1 MDDAL
6 RAIPKKRR
14 AKKVAPP
21 GPVRKA
27 LAAAWP
33 WLGRGAL
40 WALPFVAAVAGLGV
54 FERKYYRENAVF
66 EVRPEAIIVR
76 GNSTVTRDF
85 LLQTFGLSKPR
96 NGFDL
101 LESDIVERL
110 RRQMPVLK
118 QVQMTYTPGRTLELW
133 VEERT
138 PLARLPGEFPPLLVD
153 DEGAV
158 FRYQR
163 KTDGYPV
170 LSGFDLPDLLEPG
183 ARLPEGLHCM
193 LRLIAA
199 ANRPE
204 YRLPSS
210 IRRVSLLGTEPEDGL
225 RVTLAD
231 GRRVDVA
238 WEGMGREREP
248 SEGMLRRLRNVGTVL
263 RSPVNA
269 GKRHFNAMAKD
280 FVAVSE

>member
-6 RAIPKKRR
+6 KAIPKKRR
-14 AKKVAPP
+14 TRKVEPP
-21 GPVRKA
+21 SPVRRA
-27 LAAAWP
+27 LMVVWQ
-33 WLGRGAL
+33 WFLRCAL
-40 WALPFVAAVAGLGV
+40 RVVLFVVALSGFLTFVSV
-54 FERKYYRENAVF
+54 YYRKNAVF
-66 EVRPEAIIVR
+66 EVRPEDIVVR
-76 GNSTVTRDF
+76 GNSTVRRDF
-85 LLQTFGLSKPR
+85 LLQTFGLSKPC

-101 LESDIVERL
+101 LKSDIVERL
-110 RRQMPVLK
+110 QRQMPVLK

-138 PLARLPGEFPPLLVD
+138 PLARLPGEFPLLLVD
-153 DEGAV
+153 ETGAV
-158 FRYQR
+158 FRYSR
-163 KTDGYPV
+163 KTEGYPV

-199 ANRPE
+199 ANLPA

-210 IRRVSLLGTEPEDGL
+210 IRRVSLLGTDPEDGL

-248 SEGMLRRLRNVGTVL
+248 SEVMLRRLRNVGTVL

-269 GKRHFNAMAKD
+269 GKKHFNAMAKD

>member
-6 RAIPKKRR
+6 SAIPKKRR

-33 WLGRGAL
+33 WLWRGAL
-40 WALPFVAAVAGLGV
+40 WGLPFVAAVAGLGV

-66 EVRPEAIIVR
+66 EVRPEDIIVR